1 MENRW
6 QVMIVWQVDRMR
18 IRTWNSLVKHH
29 MYVSKKAKG
38 WFYRHHY
45 ESRHPRISSEVHV
58 PLGDAMLI
66 VKTYWGLHPGEQEWQ
81 LGHGVSIEW
90 RLKRYSTQIDPD
102 LADQLIHTHYFDCF
116 SDSAIRN
123 AILGRVVRPS
133 CEYQAGH
140 NKVGSLQYLALK
152 ALVTPKQTK
161 PPLPSVRK
169 LTEDRWNKSQKT
181 RGRRGNRSMNGQQNC

>member
-29 MYVSKKAKG
+29 KYKSKKAKD

-45 ESRHPRISSEVHV
+45 ESRHPKICSEVHI
-58 PLGDAMLI
+58 PLGDAEL
-66 VKTYWGLHPGEQEWQ
+66 VVTTYWGLHTGERDWH

-90 RLKRYSTQIDPD
+90 KQKRYSTQIDPD
-102 LADQLIHTHYFDCF
+102 SADQLIHLYYFDCF
-116 SDSAIRN
+116 SESAIRK
-123 AILGRVVRPS
+123 AILGTVVRPK
-133 CEYQAGH
+133 CEYPAGH

-152 ALVTPKQTK
+152 ALVAPTRKR
-161 PPLPSVRK
+161 PPLPSVQK
-169 LTEDRWNKSQKT
+169 LAEDRWNEPQKT
-181 RGRRGNRSMNGQQNC
+181 RDHRESHTMNGH

>member
-29 MYVSKKAKG
+29 MYVSKKARG
-38 WFYRHHY
+38 WVYRHHY
-45 ESRHPRISSEVHV
+45 ESRNPRVSSEVHI
-58 PLGDAMLI
+58 PLGDARLV
-66 VKTYWGLHPGEQEWQ
+66 VKTYWGLHAGEKDWH

-90 RLKRYSTQIDPD
+90 RQERYSTQIDPD
-102 LADQLIHTHYFDCF
+102 MADQLIHLYYFDCF
-116 SDSAIRN
+116 SESAIRK
-123 AILGRVVRPS
+123 AIVGHIVSPRCNYS
-133 CEYQAGH
+133 AGH

-152 ALVTPKQTK
+152 ALVTPTRER

-169 LTEDRWNKSQKT
+169 LTEDRWNKPQKT
-181 RGRRGNRSMNGQQNC
+181 RGRRGNHTMNGC

>member
-29 MYVSKKAKG
+29 MYVSKKAKE
-38 WFYRHHY
+38 WVYRHHY
-45 ESRHPRISSEVHV
+45 ESRNPRISSEVHI
-58 PLGDAMLI
+58 PLGDARL
-66 VKTYWGLHPGEQEWQ
+66 VVNTYWGLHTGEKDWQ

-90 RLKRYSTQIDPD
+90 RQGRYSTQIDPD
-102 LADQLIHTHYFDCF
+102 LADQLIHLYYFDCF
-116 SDSAIRN
+116 SESAIRK
-123 AILGRVVRPS
+123 AILGHIVTPG
-133 CEYQAGH
+133 CNYPAGH

-152 ALVTPKQTK
+152 ALVTPTRER

-169 LTEDRWNKSQKT
+169 LTEDRWNKPQKT
-181 RGRRGNRSMNGQQNC
+181 RGRRGNHTMNGH